1 MTSNLTTCTSE
12 PSGSPVW
19 EGYNEGK
26 FCGVYPVSRL
36 TSAMEELFSHKN
48 ISLAVNGNYEV
59 FNIPCAFDIET
70 SSFYNTHGEK
80 CATMYIWQF
89 GIDGLVI
96 YGRTWDEFTSFLAEL
111 VEYLELSPRRKLIIY
126 VHNLGYEFQFMRK
139 WFEWDKVF
147 AIKKRRPVYAIC
159 GPFEFRCSLFLSNY
173 GLEYIGENLLHKYP
187 VKKLVG
193 YLDYSKVRHSSTP
206 MTAEELEYCFNDVRV
221 VMAYIQEKIEHDG
234 GITEVPLTNTGYVR
248 NYCRD
253 VCYGRNCDE
262 EKARKKLLDYRAL
275 MKSLKVSSEEEYKQ
289 LERAFMGGFTH
300 TSALWSNKI
309 ITTPKASFHTEYE
322 FDEIGSADLTSS
334 YPYVIV
340 AEYFPMTSFKNI
352 GNITDKAKFYSY
364 LADYCCIFDV
374 EFINLKPKVT
384 FENCLSLSR
393 CCTTGE
399 VIVNNGRVVSAETC
413 KTTLTELDF
422 DTVSK
427 FYTWK
432 KMRVINMRIAHRGYL
447 PKDLILAVL
456 NLYKDK
462 TTLKGVFGKETEY
475 LVSKNMINAAFGMMV
490 TAIIRGEYQ
499 YSTEDDAW
507 HTEEA
512 DVISQLTS
520 YNKNFNRFLYYGWG
534 VYVTAHARHNLFSAI
549 YEFKEDYVYSD
560 TDSIKGVNFS
570 SHMPYFTQYNNEVY
584 IKLRRMC
591 QHYDID
597 FNMCKPKTAKGV
609 EKLIGVWDF
618 EPGYLAF
625 KAVGAKRYMYE
636 LPDGSLSMTVAGVN
650 KKYAIPY
657 LLNEYE
663 SHELIFNVFGDGM
676 FIPAGH
682 TGKQSLTYIDDV
694 STGSVVDYLGS
705 TKLFFE
711 RSSIHMEPQS
721 FYMSLI
727 GDYLKFL
734 EGVEY
739 IEL

>member
-1 MTSNLTTCTSE
+1 MTEMMTCTSN
-12 PSGSPVW
+12 W

-26 FCGVYPVSRL
+26 FCGVYPVSQL
-36 TSAMEELFSHKN
+36 TFAMEELLSHESITIASTGK
-48 ISLAVNGNYEV
+48 LEF

-70 SSFYNTHGEK
+70 SSFYNANGEK

-96 YGRTWDEFTSFLAEL
+96 YGRTWEEFTTFLGEL
-111 VEYLELSPRRKLIIY
+111 VDYLELSTKRRLVIY

-139 WFEWDKVF
+139 WFDWDKVF

-173 GLEYIGENLLHKYP
+173 ALAYIGDNLLHKYP

-193 YLDYSKVRHSSTP
+193 NLDYSKIRHSSTP
-206 MTAEELEYCFNDVRV
+206 MTKDELEYCFNDVRV
-221 VMAYIQEKIEHDG
+221 VMSYIQEKIEQDG
-234 GITEVPLTNTGYVR
+234 GITEIPLTNTGYVR
-248 NYCRD
+248 NYCRSE
-253 VCYGRNCDE
+253 CFGKGE
-262 EKARKKLLDYRAL
+262 SRKKLLDYHAL
-275 MKSLKVSSEEEYKQ
+275 MKSLKISSEDEYHQ
-289 LERAFMGGFTH
+289 LERVFMGGFTH
-300 TSALWSNKI
+300 ASAIWSNKI
-309 ITTPKASFHTEYE
+309 ITTPGASFHSEYE

-334 YPYVIV
+334 YPYVMV
-340 AEYFPMTSFKNI
+340 AEYFPVTSFSYVGTLVNES
-352 GNITDKAKFYSY
+352 DFESY
-364 LADYCCIFDV
+364 LSSYCCIFDI
-374 EFINLKPKVT
+374 EFVDLKPKVS
-384 FENCLSLSR
+384 FENTLSLSR
-393 CCTTGE
+393 CDVSGGKSS
-399 VIVNNGRVVSAETC
+399 INNGRVVSADFC
-413 KTTLTELDF
+413 RTTLTELDY
-422 DTVSK
+422 DTVKK
-427 FYTWK
+427 FYTWSK
-432 KMRVINMRIAHRGYL
+432 KRVVNLRIAHRGYL

-462 TTLKGVFGKETEY
+462 TTLKGVLGKETEY

-499 YSTEDDAW
+499 YSTEDDEW
-507 HTEEA
+507 RTLEA
-512 DVISQLTS
+512 DVLSQLTS

-534 VYVTAHARHNLFSAI
+534 VYVTAHARHNLFTAI
-549 YEFKEDYVYSD
+549 YEFKEDYIYSD
-560 TDSIKGVNFS
+560 TDSIKAINFS
-570 SHMPYFTQYNNEVY
+570 AHKSYFKRYNDEVF
-584 IKLRRMC
+584 IKLQRMC
-591 QHYDID
+591 HHYSIP
-597 FNMCKPKTAKGV
+597 FEMCKPKTKKGV

-625 KAVGAKRYMYE
+625 KTAGAKRYMYE

-657 LLNEYE
+657 LLEKYTT
-663 SHELIFNVFGDGM
+663 HELIFNVFGDGM
-676 FIPAGH
+676 FIPEGH
-682 TGKQSLTYIDDV
+682 TGKQSLTYIDEV
-694 STGSVVDYLGS
+694 TAGSVTDYLGS

-739 IEL
+739 VEL

>member
-1 MTSNLTTCTSE
+1 MTETMTTCTSN
-12 PSGSPVW
+12 STW
-19 EGYNEGK
+19 EGYNNGS
-26 FCGVYPVSRL
+26 FCGVYPVSQL
-36 TSAMEELFSHKN
+36 SAAMDELFTHEN
-48 ISLAVNGNYEV
+48 ISLNITSRYEV

-70 SSFYNTHGEK
+70 SSFYDSNNVK

-89 GIDGLVI
+89 GIDGIVI
-96 YGRTWDEFTSFLAEL
+96 YGRTWDEFTSFLGEL
-111 VEYLELSPRRKLIIY
+111 VDYLQLSPRRKLIIY

-173 GLEYIGENLLHKYP
+173 ALAYIGDNLLHKYS

-193 YLDYSKVRHSSTP
+193 YLDYSKIRHSYTP
-206 MTAEELEYCFNDVRV
+206 LTPDELEYCFNDVRV

-234 GITEVPLTNTGYVR
+234 GITEIPLTNTGYVR
-248 NYCRD
+248 NYCRNT
-253 VCYGRNCDE
+253 CYGRNEVDDH
-262 EKARKKLLDYRAL
+262 KKLLDYRAL
-275 MKSLKVSSEEEYKQ
+275 MKSLKISSEDEYQQ

-300 TSALWSNKI
+300 TSALWANRI
-309 ITTPKASFHTEYE
+309 ITTPGASFHSEYE

-340 AEYFPMTSFKNI
+340 AEYFPMTSFTYV
-352 GNITDKAKFYSY
+352 GNVVDKSKFMSY
-364 LADYCCIFDV
+364 LSSYCCIFDV
-374 EFINLKPKVT
+374 EFVNLRPKVT
-384 FENCLSLSR
+384 FENPLSLSR
-393 CCTTGE
+393 CSTTGK
-399 VIVNNGRVVSAETC
+399 VIVNNGRIVSANFC
-413 KTTLTELDF
+413 KTTLTELDY

-427 FYTWK
+427 FYTWT

-499 YSTEDDAW
+499 YSTIDDEW

-512 DVISQLTS
+512 DVLSQLTS

-549 YEFKEDYVYSD
+549 YEFKEDYIYSD

-570 SHMPYFTQYNNEVY
+570 SHKSYFTQYNNEVY

-597 FNMCKPKTAKGV
+597 FSMCQPETAKGV
-609 EKLIGVWDF
+609 KKLIGVWDF

-625 KAVGAKRYMYE
+625 KSVGAKRYMYE

-650 KKYAIPY
+650 KKFAIPY
-657 LLNEYE
+657 LLSKYS
-663 SHELIFNVFGDGM
+663 SHMVIFNVFGDGM
-676 FIPAGH
+676 FIPEGH
-682 TGKQSLTYIDDV
+682 TGKQSLTYIDEV
-694 STGSVVDYLGS
+694 STGSITDYLGS
-705 TKLFFE
+705 TKMFFE

>member
-1 MTSNLTTCTSE
+1 MSETTTCTSK
-12 PSGSPVW
+12 VW
-19 EGYNEGK
+19 EGYNGGK
-26 FCGVYPVSRL
+26 FCGVYPVSQL
-36 TSAMEELFSHKN
+36 SQAMEELFSHEN
-48 ISLAVNGNYEV
+48 ISIAISGRNEV
-59 FNIPCAFDIET
+59 FNMPCAFDIET
-70 SSFYNTHGEK
+70 SSFYDSKGNK

-96 YGRTWDEFTSFLAEL
+96 YGRTWDEFTTFLGEL
-111 VEYLELSPRRKLIIY
+111 VDYLELSARRKLIIY

-139 WFEWDKVF
+139 WFEWDRVF

-159 GPFEFRCSLFLSNY
+159 GPYEFRCSLFLSNY
-173 GLEYIGENLLHKYP
+173 ALAYIGDNLLHKYP
-187 VKKLVG
+187 VRKLVG
-193 YLDYSKVRHSSTP
+193 NLDYSKIRHSSTP
-206 MTAEELEYCFNDVRV
+206 MTKDELEYCFNDVRV
-221 VMAYIQEKIEHDG
+221 VMAYIQEKIEQDG
-234 GITEVPLTNTGYVR
+234 SITDIPLTNTGYVR
-248 NYCRD
+248 NYCRTE
-253 VCYGRNCDE
+253 CYGKE
-262 EKARKKLLDYRAL
+262 EDNKKKLLDYRAL
-275 MKSLKVSSEEEYKQ
+275 MRSLCISSQEEYKQ

-300 TSALWSNKI
+300 TSAIWSNKI
-309 ITTPKASFHTEYE
+309 ITTPAASFHSEYE

-334 YPYVIV
+334 YPYQIV
-340 AEYFPMTSFKNI
+340 AEYFPMTSFKYI
-352 GNITDKAKFYSY
+352 GNITDKKKFQEY
-364 LADYCCIFDV
+364 LDSYCCVFDI
-374 EFINLKPKVT
+374 EFVGLQPAVS
-384 FENCLSLSR
+384 FENPLSLSR
-393 CCTTGE
+393 CATTGK
-399 VIVNNGRVVSAETC
+399 VIVNNGRIVAADTC
-413 KTTLTELDF
+413 KTTLTELDYE
-422 DTVSK
+422 TVSK
-427 FYTWK
+427 FYTWT

-462 TTLKGVFGKETEY
+462 TTLKGVMGKEVEY

-499 YSTEDDAW
+499 YSTDDDSW

-512 DVISQLTS
+512 DVLSQLTS

-534 VYVTAHARHNLFSAI
+534 VYVTAHARHSLFSAI
-549 YEFKEDYVYSD
+549 YEFKEDYIYSD

-570 SHMPYFTQYNNEVY
+570 KHNAYFKQYNNEVY

-591 QHYDID
+591 QHYDIP
-597 FNMCKPKTAKGV
+597 FEMCMPKTKSGV

-618 EPGYLAF
+618 EPGYNAF
-625 KAVGAKRYMYE
+625 KAVGAKRYLYE
-636 LPDGSLSMTVAGVN
+636 YPDGMLSMTVAGVN
-650 KKYAIPY
+650 KKFAIPY
-657 LLNEYE
+657 LLSKYS

-676 FIPAGH
+676 FIPEGH

-694 STGSVVDYLGS
+694 TTGSVTDYLGS

-721 FYMSLI
+721 FYMSMI

>member
-1 MTSNLTTCTSE
+1 MTEMTTCTSE
-12 PSGSPVW
+12 QSIW
-19 EGYNEGK
+19 EGYNNGN
-26 FCGVYPVSRL
+26 FGGVYPISRL
-36 TSAMEELFSHKN
+36 SAAMDELFTHRN
-48 ISLAVNGNYEV
+48 ISLAVTKRYEV

-70 SSFYNTHGEK
+70 SSFYDSNEVK

-89 GIDGLVI
+89 GIDGIVI

-111 VEYLELSPRRKLIIY
+111 VDYLDLSPRRKLVIY

-139 WFEWDKVF
+139 WFEWDRVF
-147 AIKKRRPVYAIC
+147 AIKNRRPVYAIC

-173 GLEYIGENLLHKYP
+173 ALAYIGDNLLHKYP
-187 VKKLVG
+187 VRKLVG
-193 YLDYSKVRHSSTP
+193 YLDYSKVRHSQTP
-206 MTAEELEYCFNDVRV
+206 LTQDELSYCINDVRV

-234 GITEVPLTNTGYVR
+234 DITEIPLTNTGYVR
-248 NYCRD
+248 NYCRE
-253 VCYGRNCDE
+253 VCYGANESDE
-262 EKARKKLLDYRAL
+262 TVHHKKLLDYRAL
-275 MKSLKVSSEEEYKQ
+275 MKSLKISSEDEYKQ
-289 LERAFMGGFTH
+289 LERAFQGGFTH
-300 TSALWSNKI
+300 TSAIWANKI
-309 ITTPKASFHTEYE
+309 ITTPNASFHSDYV

-340 AEYFPMTSFKNI
+340 AEYFPITSFSYI
-352 GNITDKAKFYSY
+352 GNIVTKTQFESY
-364 LADYCCIFDV
+364 LSIYCCIFDI
-374 EFINLKPKVT
+374 EFINLRPKVT
-384 FENCLSLSR
+384 FENPLSLSR
-393 CCTTGE
+393 CSTTGN
-399 VIVNNGRVVSAETC
+399 VVVNNGRVVSADTC
-413 KTTLTELDF
+413 KTTLTELDY

-427 FYTWK
+427 FYTWT
-432 KMRVINMRIAHRGYL
+432 KMRVINMRVAHRGYL

-499 YSTEDDAW
+499 YSTDDDEW
-507 HTEEA
+507 HNEEA

-549 YEFKEDYVYSD
+549 YEFKEDYIYSD
-560 TDSIKGVNFS
+560 TDSIKGINFS
-570 SHMPYFTQYNNEVY
+570 NHKHYFTQYNNEVY

-591 QHYDID
+591 NHYSID
-597 FNMCKPKTAKGV
+597 FNMCQPKTAKGD

-625 KAVGAKRYMYE
+625 KSVGAKRYMYE

-650 KKYAIPY
+650 KKFAIPY
-657 LLNEYE
+657 LLKEYE

-676 FIPAGH
+676 FIPAGY
-682 TGKQSLTYIDDV
+682 TGKQSLTYIDEV
-694 STGSVVDYLGS
+694 STGTVTDYLGS
-705 TKLFFE
+705 IKLFFE

>member
-1 MTSNLTTCTSE
+1 MSEMTTCTSNT
-12 PSGSPVW
+12 W
-19 EGYNEGK
+19 EGYNNGK
-26 FCGVYPVSRL
+26 FCGVYPVSQL
-36 TSAMEELFSHKN
+36 TQAMEELFSHKN
-48 ISLAVNGNYEV
+48 ISLAITGKSEV
-59 FNIPCAFDIET
+59 FNMPCAFDIET
-70 SSFYNTHGEK
+70 SSFYDSNGNK

-96 YGRTWDEFTSFLAEL
+96 YGRTWDEFTSFLGEL
-111 VEYLELSPRRKLIIY
+111 VDYLELSPRRKIIIY

-139 WFEWDKVF
+139 WFEWDRVF
-147 AIKKRRPVYAIC
+147 AIKNRRPVYAIC

-173 GLEYIGENLLHKYP
+173 ALAYIGDNLLHKYP
-187 VKKLVG
+187 VRKLVG
-193 YLDYSKVRHSSTP
+193 NLDYSKIRHSSTP
-206 MTAEELEYCFNDVRV
+206 MTKDELEYCFNDVRV

-234 GITEVPLTNTGYVR
+234 SIADIPLTNTGYVR
-248 NYCRD
+248 NYCRNE
-253 VCYGRNCDE
+253 CYGRE
-262 EKARKKLLDYRAL
+262 EDNKKKLLDYRAL
-275 MKSLKVSSEEEYKQ
+275 MRSLCISSQEEYKQ
-289 LERAFMGGFTH
+289 HERAFMGGFTH
-300 TSALWSNKI
+300 TSAIWSNKI
-309 ITTPKASFHTEYE
+309 ITTPAASFHSEYE

-334 YPYVIV
+334 YPYQIV
-340 AEYFPMTSFKNI
+340 AEYFPMTSFKYI
-352 GNITDKAKFYSY
+352 GNITDKKKFQEY
-364 LADYCCIFDV
+364 LDNYCCLFDI
-374 EFINLKPKVT
+374 EFVGLQPAVS
-384 FENCLSLSR
+384 FENPLSLSR
-393 CCTTGE
+393 CSTTGK
-399 VIVNNGRVVSAETC
+399 VIVNNGRIVSADTC
-413 KTTLTELDF
+413 KTTLTELDYE
-422 DTVSK
+422 TISK
-427 FYTWK
+427 FYTWT
-432 KMRVINMRIAHRGYL
+432 KMRVINLRIAHRGYL

-462 TTLKGVFGKETEY
+462 TTLKGVMGKEVEY

-499 YSTEDDAW
+499 YSTDDDNW

-512 DVISQLTS
+512 DVLSQLNS

-534 VYVTAHARHNLFSAI
+534 VYVTAHARHSLFSAI
-549 YEFKEDYVYSD
+549 YEFKEDYIYSD

-570 SHMPYFTQYNNEVY
+570 KHSNYFKQYNNEVY

-597 FNMCKPKTAKGV
+597 FSMCQPKTAKGV

-618 EPGYLAF
+618 EPGYAAF
-625 KAVGAKRYMYE
+625 KAVGAKRYLYE
-636 LPDGSLSMTVAGVN
+636 YLDGSLSMTVAGVN

-657 LLNEYE
+657 LLSKYS

-676 FIPAGH
+676 FIPEGH

-694 STGSVVDYLGS
+694 TTGSVTDYLGS

-721 FYMSLI
+721 FYMSMI